1 MVNAVTN
8 NTTTN
13 SAPGYGNVQL
23 EKELVG
29 KTPAQLYEQFCPG
42 GKFDSKQAE
51 AFRTLSPQQ
60 QQHVIS
66 SLFSQAQRSGDA
78 EAAWNALQVYGNLVQ
93 GWQGPG
99 VGAILRQDLQDQA
112 GALAATPG
120 MADLGTA
127 SYKVKAPTEVPTRYK
142 ADVAK
147 INDSTN
153 QLELRQIAMRAAND
167 KNLLACL
174 TPEQKGKLVL
184 SLFDGGTP
192 KECEDAA
199 AKIIESAGSVEE
211 SDQILVAIGGGDF
224 QKGVQRVYN
233 DELEHGQQ
241 RDVQASR
248 DALSAKRAEEV
259 TKFANNG
266 ACKDMAGW
274 LGRAIDVGE
283 AQAAADAP
291 VGFDPL
297 NAYSAQMKGAALD
310 AMDGALRQLGIAP
323 NAASMGALVQQ
334 LDGILAAHPELD
346 QSPVALVIKTMSL
359 CMKNGDPAQAAA
371 QLGYLRQM
379 MTLERSAMGQRS
391 GYGPTAGNGAM
402 PPANYGAMPGYSA
415 APGYGAVPAGYG
427 QSVGGFMQPTANV
440 YPFPGTSFN
449 PTGKVLSPDQYF
461 KAANALIDPDDL
473 VGRFRR
479 GDLPADMLTGDQ
491 GRVTMMMIQDRISQ
505 QQAITDALRNI
516 TQAYNEQIK
525 KTIDAIR

>member
-1 MVNAVTN
+1 MVNTISP
-8 NTTTN
+8 TTTN
-13 SAPGYGNVQL
+13 NSAPTYGNLQL
-23 EKELVG
+23 EKDLVS
-29 KTPAQLYEQFCPG
+29 KSPAQVFEQLCPG
-42 GKFDSKQAE
+42 GKLDPKQAE
-51 AFRTLSPQQ
+51 AFRSMSPQQ
-60 QQHVIS
+60 QQHVIA
-66 SLFSQAQRSGDA
+66 SLFAQAQRSGDA
-78 EAAWNALQVYGNLVQ
+78 EAAWNALQVYGNLIQ

-99 VGAILRQDLQDQA
+99 VGALLRQDLQDQA
-112 GALAATPG
+112 NALAATPG

-127 SYKVKAPTEVPTRYK
+127 SYKVPTPTEVPTRYK

-147 INDSTN
+147 INDSSN
-153 QLELRQIAMRAAND
+153 PLELRQIAMRAAND

-184 SLFDGGTP
+184 ALFDGSTP
-192 KECEDAA
+192 KEAEDAA
-199 AKIIESAGSVEE
+199 AKIIESARTVEE
-211 SDQILVAIGGGDF
+211 SDQILAAIGGGDF
-224 QKGVQRVYN
+224 QQGVRRVYN

-241 RDVQASR
+241 RGVQASR

-297 NAYSAQMKGAALD
+297 NAYSAQMKSAALD

-323 NAASMGALVQQ
+323 NAASMAVLVQQ

-391 GYGPTAGNGAM
+391 GSTPTT
-402 PPANYGAMPGYSA
+402 
-415 APGYGAVPAGYG
+415 GYGAAPSYGAAPGYG

-479 GDLPADMLTGDQ
+479 GELSAEMLTGDQ